1 MTSQAEKTPETEP
14 FRNGGRA
21 VVATLAAHGVDTIFG
36 IPGTHNLE
44 FYRHLP
50 EFGIT
55 AVTPRHEQ
63 GAGYGADGYFLVSGK
78 PGVVITTSG
87 PGLTNVIT
95 AAATA
100 YAESRPMLILSPG
113 VPTGL
118 ERADLGMLHET
129 KDSSGALTHLLV
141 SSQRTRTA
149 EGAAQAVAEAFAMFA
164 SSRPGP
170 VHIEVPLD
178 VLEGAWNGSVPT
190 PIPGRRPGL
199 DAHVIGQ
206 AARALHGAV
215 RPFVVAGGGARRA
228 GADVRA
234 FAEALDAP
242 VATTANGKG
251 ILPEDHALSLG
262 SNVRF
267 PSVQAESAAADVIVV
282 LGSELA
288 DSDLWGGHIGAQTA
302 PGVRDRTASQV
313 VIRCDIDP
321 DQLNKN
327 LRGDILACADVGEF
341 LTALMAELGTPGT
354 SELAP
359 TAASSASAR
368 DGAAASSASAEN
380 GTPASAPVSDDNG
393 TERVAAIRES
403 WGSDFDFDSI
413 GARVTRLVE
422 QGAGPSVVIA
432 GDSSQVTY
440 DGSVHALTASTPDQ
454 LLYMPGF
461 ATLGYGIPAALG
473 AKVAERDR
481 PVVCILGDGAAMF
494 SIQELMTASEL
505 GLGIPFVIVD
515 NGGYAEIEAQM
526 VDRDIEPFAV
536 RLARPDFAK
545 LGEAM
550 GGSGVTIAESDIDA
564 QLPSAVAEA
573 LERTVPT
580 TIHITVGSQS
590 PA

>member
-1 MTSQAEKTPETEP
+1 MSTENNV
-14 FRNGGRA
+14 RNGGRA

-50 EFGIT
+50 EFGIR

-113 VPTGL
+113 VPTGF
-118 ERADLGMLHET
+118 ERADVGMLHET
-129 KDSSGALTHLLV
+129 KDSSGALNRLLV

-149 EGAAQAVAEAFAMFA
+149 EGAAQAVAEAFAMFDSA
-164 SSRPGP
+164 RPGP

-178 VLEGAWNGSVPT
+178 VLEGAWNGSVPV
-190 PIPGRRPGL
+190 PFAGHRPGL
-199 DAHVIGQ
+199 DDHVV
-206 AARALHGAV
+206 ARAAEAISAAK
-215 RPFVVAGGGARRA
+215 RPLVIAGGGARRA
-228 GADVRA
+228 HAEVVRLI
-234 FAEALDAP
+234 ETLDAP
-242 VATTANGKG
+242 LATTANGKG
-251 ILPEDHALSLG
+251 IVSETHPLSLG

-267 PSVQAESAAADVIVV
+267 PSVQAESAVADVLIV

-288 DSDLWGGHIGAQTA
+288 DSDLWGGAIGAQTSI
-302 PGVRDRTASQV
+302 GVRDESAQQT

-327 LRGDILACADVGEF
+327 LPGDILACADTGEF
-341 LTALMAELGTPGT
+341 LTALMSALE
-354 SELAP
+354 SAP
-359 TAASSASAR
+359 ATAASAKES
-368 DGAAASSASAEN
+368 G
-380 GTPASAPVSDDNG
+380 SD
-393 TERVAAIRES
+393 RVTRIRQN
-403 WGSDFDFDSI
+403 WATDFDFDAI

-422 QGAGPSVVIA
+422 DGAGSNVVIS

-440 DGSVHALTASTPDQ
+440 DGTVHALTASTPDQ

-473 AKVAERDR
+473 AKLADPAR

-494 SIQELMTASEL
+494 SIQELMTAAEL

-515 NGGYAEIEAQM
+515 NGGYAEIEGQM

-536 RLARPDFAK
+536 RLSRPDFAK
-545 LGEAM
+545 LGQSM
-550 GGSGVTIAESDIDA
+550 GGAGVTIAEADIDSA
-564 QLPSAVAEA
+564 LPQAVAEA
-573 LERTVPT
+573 LDRTVPT
-580 TIHITVGSQS
+580 AIHITVGH
-590 PA
+590 

>member
-1 MTSQAEKTPETEP
+1 MSTENNV
-14 FRNGGRA
+14 RNGGRA

-50 EFGIT
+50 EFGIR

-113 VPTGL
+113 VPTGF
-118 ERADLGMLHET
+118 ERADVGMLHET
-129 KDSSGALTHLLV
+129 KDSSGALNRLLV

-149 EGAAQAVAEAFAMFA
+149 EGAAQAVAEAFAMFDSA
-164 SSRPGP
+164 RPGP

-178 VLEGAWNGSVPT
+178 VLEGAWNGSVPV
-190 PIPGRRPGL
+190 PFAGHRPGL
-199 DAHVIGQ
+199 DDHVV
-206 AARALHGAV
+206 ARAAEAISAAK
-215 RPFVVAGGGARRA
+215 RPLVIAGGGARRA
-228 GADVRA
+228 HAEVVRLI
-234 FAEALDAP
+234 ETLDAP
-242 VATTANGKG
+242 LATTANGKG
-251 ILPEDHALSLG
+251 IVSETHPLSLG

-267 PSVQAESAAADVIVV
+267 PSVQAESAVADVLIV

-288 DSDLWGGHIGAQTA
+288 DSDLWGGAIGAQTSI
-302 PGVRDRTASQV
+302 GVHGESARQT

-327 LRGDILACADVGEF
+327 LPGDILACADTGEF
-341 LTALMAELGTPGT
+341 LTALMSALE
-354 SELAP
+354 SAP
-359 TAASSASAR
+359 ATAASASEDGTESSASAR
-368 DGAAASSASAEN
+368 ESGA
-380 GTPASAPVSDDNG
+380 D
-393 TERVAAIRES
+393 RVTRIRQS
-403 WGSDFDFDSI
+403 WATDFDFDAI

-422 QGAGPSVVIA
+422 DGAGSNVVIS

-440 DGSVHALTASTPDQ
+440 DGTVHALTASTPDQ

-473 AKVAERDR
+473 AKLADPAR

-494 SIQELMTASEL
+494 SIQELMTAAEL

-515 NGGYAEIEAQM
+515 NGGYAEIEGQM

-536 RLARPDFAK
+536 RLSRPDFAK
-545 LGEAM
+545 LGQSM
-550 GGSGVTIAESDIDA
+550 GGAGVTIADADIDSA
-564 QLPSAVAEA
+564 LPQAIAEA
-573 LERTVPT
+573 LGRTVPT
-580 TIHITVGSQS
+580 AIHITVGH
-590 PA
+590 

>member
-1 MTSQAEKTPETEP
+1 MSAETNV
-14 FRNGGRA
+14 RNGGRA

-50 EFGIT
+50 EFGIR

-113 VPTGL
+113 VPTGF
-118 ERADLGMLHET
+118 ERADVGMLHET
-129 KDSSGALTHLLV
+129 KDSSGAVGHLLV

-149 EGAAQAVAEAFAMFA
+149 EGAAQAVAEAFAMFDSA
-164 SSRPGP
+164 RPGP

-178 VLEGAWNGSVPT
+178 VLEGAWNGSVAVPFA
-190 PIPGRRPGL
+190 GRRPGL
-199 DAHVIGQ
+199 DDHVV
-206 AARALHGAV
+206 ARAAEAIRSAK
-215 RPFVVAGGGARRA
+215 RPMVVAGGGARRA
-228 GADVRA
+228 HAEVARLI
-234 FAEALDAP
+234 EALDAP
-242 VATTANGKG
+242 LATTANGKG
-251 ILPEDHALSLG
+251 IVSETHPLSLG

-267 PSVQAESAAADVIVV
+267 PSVQAESAAADVLIV

-288 DSDLWGGHIGAQTA
+288 DSDLWGGVIGAQRRI
-302 PGVRDRTASQV
+302 GVRDESAGQT

-327 LRGDILACADVGEF
+327 LPGDILACADTGEF
-341 LTALMAELGTPGT
+341 LIALMSALGIGD
-354 SELAP
+354 
-359 TAASSASAR
+359 
-368 DGAAASSASAEN
+368 DGAASANDDGTESSERHGSAASAKES
-380 GTPASAPVSDDNG
+380 GAD
-393 TERVAAIRES
+393 RVARIRET
-403 WGSDFDFDSI
+403 WATDFDFDAI

-422 QGAGPSVVIA
+422 EGAGSTVVIS

-440 DGSVHALTASTPDQ
+440 DGTVHALTASTPDQ

-473 AKVAERDR
+473 AKVADPAR

-494 SIQELMTASEL
+494 SIQELMTAAEL

-515 NGGYAEIEAQM
+515 NGGYAEIEGQM

-545 LGEAM
+545 LGESM
-550 GGSGVTIAESDIDA
+550 GGAGVTIAEADIDSA
-564 QLPSAVAEA
+564 LPRAIAEA
-573 LERTVPT
+573 LDRTVPT
-580 TIHITVGSQS
+580 AIHITVGH
-590 PA
+590 

>member
-1 MTSQAEKTPETEP
+1 MAEETTEHHAQTVP
-14 FRNGGRA
+14 GTGSNGANFRNGGRA
-21 VVATLAAHGVDTIFG
+21 VIATLAAHGVDTIFG

-44 FYRHLP
+44 FYRHLS
-50 EFGIT
+50 EFGIR

-78 PGVVITTSG
+78 PGVIITTSG

-118 ERADLGMLHET
+118 ERADVGMLHET
-129 KDSSGALTHLLV
+129 KDSSGALNRLLV

-149 EGAAQAVAEAFAMFA
+149 EGAAQAVAEAFAMFS

-190 PIPGRRPGL
+190 PFSGRRPGL
-199 DAHVIGQ
+199 DPRVVSR
-206 AARALHGAV
+206 AAEAV
-215 RPFVVAGGGARRA
+215 RAAKRPLIVAGGGARRA
-228 GADVRA
+228 SGEVRA
-234 FAEALDAP
+234 FAELLDAP

-251 ILPEDHALSLG
+251 IVSETHRLSLG

-267 PSVQAESAAADVIVV
+267 PSVQAESAAADVLVV

-288 DSDLWGGHIGAQTA
+288 DSDLWGGLIGAQTA
-302 PGVRDRTASQV
+302 AGVRDSDSNQV

-321 DQLNKN
+321 DQLGKN
-327 LRGDILACADVGEF
+327 LGGDILACADAGEF
-341 LTALMAELGTPGT
+341 LTALMTELDQGAATATSAGSVEATGMPTSATGT
-354 SELAP
+354 SS
-359 TAASSASAR
+359 TRS
-368 DGAAASSASAEN
+368 GA
-380 GTPASAPVSDDNG
+380 D
-393 TERVAAIRES
+393 RVAAIRDS
-403 WGSDFDFDSI
+403 WGADFDFDSI

-422 QGAGPSVVIA
+422 QGAGPSVVIS

-440 DGSVHALTASTPDQ
+440 DGSVHALTAGTPDQ

-461 ATLGYGIPAALG
+461 ATLGYGIPAAVG
-473 AKVAERDR
+473 AKLADDAR
-481 PVVCILGDGAAMF
+481 PVACILGDGAAMF

-505 GLGIPFVIVD
+505 
-515 NGGYAEIEAQM
+515 
-526 VDRDIEPFAV
+526 
-536 RLARPDFAK
+536 
-545 LGEAM
+545 
-550 GGSGVTIAESDIDA
+550 
-564 QLPSAVAEA
+564 
-573 LERTVPT
+573 
-580 TIHITVGSQS
+580 
-590 PA
+590 